1 MQNTQQ
7 LYIVL
12 NDSGVD
18 YRIISGQTAI
28 IPGTTYY
35 VTVGVPQTPLRLS
48 GYRPTDLYIKDD
60 NGMILSSATLMPHPK
75 DPRGRS
81 VGSLETDPESYRAL
95 FPDNETTARA
105 RLFICEEN
113 GTAILSSE
121 ITIARPVFD
130 TPKPSTDMTWYEA
143 ATSGVVFTD
152 TKEIKAWLKGTFTRS
167 DHLLPQDLPVG
178 CPVHTHCEG
187 SFLVLRKLDEFS
199 TIATDF
205 APVATGFPV
214 KGFLRIASKAGN
226 GGFDVHRKD
235 VYDGDYVRYGIDG
248 ITVASAG
255 TENKF
260 TFDAEDTGIVT
271 RGFLRDVLVSIP
283 GNPEAGGDLAFKIA
297 ALEQDVRSLRAELA
311 ATKRLTSGSG
321 IYISDTGEVS
331 LEKNVPEALSVL
343 GYIDDDSTI
352 GDVVA
357 VAHTA
362 VAASK

>member
-35 VTVGVPQTPLRLS
+35 VTVGVPQTPLRMS

-60 NGMILSSATLMPHPK
+60 NGMILSSATLTPHPK

-81 VGSLETDPESYRAL
+81 VGSLVTDPEAYRSL
-95 FPDNETTARA
+95 FPYNETTARA

-130 TPKPSTDMTWYEA
+130 VPKPSTDMIWYEA
-143 ATSGVVFTD
+143 ATSGIVFTD
-152 TKEIKAWLKGTFTRS
+152 TKEIKAWLKGTFVRS

-187 SFLVLRKLDEFS
+187 SFLALRKLDEFS
-199 TIATDF
+199 TISADF
-205 APVATGFPV
+205 VPVATGFPIN
-214 KGFLRIASKAGN
+214 GFLRITSKGGE
-226 GGFDVHRKD
+226 GGFEAHRKD

-248 ITVASAG
+248 ITAASAG

-271 RGFLRDVLVSIP
+271 RGFLKSVLVTTP
-283 GNPEAGGDLAFKIA
+283 GGPEVSGEVALKLA
-297 ALEQDVRSLRAELA
+297 ALEQEVQSLRAELA
-311 ATKRLTSGSG
+311 ATKRLTAGDG
-321 IYISDTGEVS
+321 IYINYAGEIS
-331 LEKNVPEALSVL
+331 LEKNVPEALSVFGYL
-343 GYIDDDSTI
+343 GDDSTI
-352 GDVVA
+352 GDVAA
-357 VAHTA
+357 VAHAA
-362 VAASK
+362 VSASK